1 MQPLNVVILQS
12 DAEVAQNLQNS
23 LQSHFNFIYLARGIG
38 EARAAIPKYRA
49 QVVILDLEVVS
60 RSEVEWLRR
69 EFPGICLVCTHRL
82 ADEEMWTEMVGAGAS
97 DLCYSADSQ
106 GILSAALRSARGG
119 GAKSI
124 AA

>member
-1 MQPLNVVILQS
+1 M
-12 DAEVAQNLQNS
+12 
-23 LQSHFNFIYLARGIG
+23 
-38 EARAAIPKYRA
+38 AIPKYRA
-49 QVVILDLEVVS
+49 QVVILDLELVS

-69 EFPGICLVCTHRL
+69 EFPGLCLVCTHRL

-106 GILSAALRSARGG
+106 SIVSAALRSTQA
-119 GAKSI
+119 AKSI